1 MKINW
6 GRGSTPQAGFSLLEL
21 MFALTV
27 LAVGVLAAFSS
38 QVGSVDLLR
47 STREQDAAMLQMRAA
62 LEALLALQHAAIP
75 VEGSPFEAGVA
86 IDGYNAHGL
95 SDFVLVAEYPGYAL
109 GGDIPDPLEVV
120 LTSTWRDFSQRERSL
135 RLSTMVIR

>member
-6 GRGSTPQAGFSLLEL
+6 GRGTSPRKAFSLLEL

-27 LAVGVLAAFSS
+27 LAIGVMAAFSS

-47 STREQDAAMLQMRAA
+47 SSREQDAAMLQMRAA
-62 LEALLALQHAAIP
+62 LEAILALQHASIP
-75 VEGSPFEAGVA
+75 VAGSPFESGQP

-95 SDFVLVAEYPGYAL
+95 SDFVLVAEYPGYTL

-120 LTSTWRDFSQRERSL
+120 LTGTWLDFSQRERSL
-135 RLSTMVIR
+135 RLSTMVTR